1 MLIREKYVSLH
12 PLKRNNGRVAQLNRV
27 ADYGSAGYRFESC
40 RDHFFG
46 KQNGRVAQLNRV
58 ADYGSAGYRFESCRD
73 HQNPLQ
79 KCRGFCISPISS
91 KKIDIKKDILNRPL
105 DYIQSI
111 GCFSQTLQ
119 YLFSNIRKFI
129 FEH

>member
-1 MLIREKYVSLH
+1 LN
-12 PLKRNNGRVAQLNRV
+12 PVAITKIL
-27 ADYGSAGYRFESC
+27 
-40 RDHFFG
+40 
-46 KQNGRVAQLNRV
+46 
-58 ADYGSAGYRFESCRD
+58 
-73 HQNPLQ
+73 
-79 KCRGFCISPISS
+79 CIFAEDFAFPPISS